1 MCGNNLLIQVET
13 GRVLVMRWTL
23 WTAFAALCILSG
35 TSWVIPAAMT
45 DGLPMLEQQGLLFG
59 MIGLIALAFA
69 VRGRR
74 NGGLRF
80 AWLAAAGVG
89 FFGVPMVVGEYARG
103 SVPAISRSALF
114 AAVPVV
120 VVMTVAVGDTRGREE
135 SGARRFLIP
144 ALVGLGG
151 LLLLL
156 PLEFSGSLRGW
167 VMLAFVCVA
176 VVLVGLASVRLY
188 RLLRGIAL
196 ADAVA
201 VVGLANAVFL
211 LGWSVLRDD
220 VVWRR
225 SGLSSMASISSLVDV
240 VEVLL
245 IVWLLREM
253 PPVRFAARYLVIPLL
268 TVLESY
274 VLMRP
279 EWTVRMLGGTALL
292 AAGAAMLLFLK
303 SNEEETMLSLR

>member
-1 MCGNNLLIQVET
+1 
-13 GRVLVMRWTL
+13 MRWTL

-35 TSWVIPAAMT
+35 TSWAIPVAIP
-45 DGLPMLEQQGLLFG
+45 DGLPALEQQGLLFCV
-59 MIGLIALAFA
+59 IGLVALAFA
-69 VRGRR
+69 ALGRHR
-74 NGGLRF
+74 RDGGLRF
-80 AWLAAAGVG
+80 AKLAAAGVG
-89 FFGVPMVVGEYARG
+89 FFGVPLVIAEYARG

-114 AAVPVV
+114 AAVPIV
-120 VVMTVAVGDTRGREE
+120 VVMTVAAGDGGEREE
-135 SGARRFLIP
+135 RGARRFLVP

-156 PLEFSGSLRGW
+156 PLEFSGSLRGR
-167 VMLAFVCVA
+167 VMLALVCAA
-176 VVLVGLASVRLY
+176 VVLAGLASVRLY
-188 RLLRGIAL
+188 RLSRGIAL

-201 VVGLANAVFL
+201 VVGLANAGFL
-211 LGWSVLRDD
+211 LGWSVFREGA
-220 VVWRR
+220 VWRWN
-225 SGLSSMASISSLVDV
+225 GLISMASISSLVDG

-279 EWTVRMLGGTALL
+279 ECTVRMFGGTALL
-292 AAGAAMLLFLK
+292 TTGAAMLLFLK
-303 SNEEETMLSLR
+303 SREEETPLSLR